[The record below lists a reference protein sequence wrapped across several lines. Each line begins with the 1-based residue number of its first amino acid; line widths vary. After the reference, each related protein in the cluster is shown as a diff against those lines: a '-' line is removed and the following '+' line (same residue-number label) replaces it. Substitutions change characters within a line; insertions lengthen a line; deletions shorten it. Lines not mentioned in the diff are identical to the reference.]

1 VIEDE
6 IPKLVSEKL
15 ERLGGASNFR
25 RGAAVAAILSR
36 HFVLAR
42 PGWAR
47 WPEWGEPAAEGLHL
61 VTDQL
66 AGLPIS
72 PGRRRALAER
82 LSQFDVEDDGS
93 DEWQYALDL
102 VSALI
107 KGLEGADLDELLE
120 HTATTYLDGAFT
132 VIANRLADENGG
144 VITQAEAGRRVPDT
158 QDWHEVRAF
167 FDGV

>member
-1 VIEDE
+1 VIEVE
-6 IPKLVSEKL
+6 IPKLVSQKL
-15 ERLGGASNFR
+15 ERLGRASEFR

-47 WPEWGEPAAEGLHL
+47 WPEWGEPAGDGLRL
-61 VTDQL
+61 VTDLL
-66 AGLPIS
+66 AGLPFS

-102 VSALI
+102 VSTLI
-107 KGLEGADLDELLE
+107 KALEGADLDELLE
-120 HTATTYLDGAFT
+120 HTATTYLEGAFT
-132 VIANRLADENGG
+132 VVANRLADENGG
-144 VITQAEAGRRVPDT
+144 VISQAEADRRVPDT
-158 QDWHEVRAF
+158 EDWREARAF